1 MFPEEFKKNM
11 EKKFTTGDGS
21 RELQEQKGI
30 GRHDETLGAE
40 DTFSG
45 NDEHELLDR
54 NKEQQMKEKYIAE
67 VAKIEDAPGNGGK
80 EESGDTNESD
90 Y

>member
-1 MFPEEFKKNM
+1 MMKKIM

-40 DTFSG
+40 ESFSG
-45 NDEHELLDR
+45 NDEHKLLDR
-54 NKEQQMKEKYIAE
+54 TEEQQMQEKYIDE
-67 VAKIEDAPGNGGK
+67 VAKIEDAPGNGGEK
-80 EESGDTNESD
+80 EEEDTNGND

>member
-1 MFPEEFKKNM
+1 M

-21 RELQEQKGI
+21 RELQEEKGI

-45 NDEHELLDR
+45 NDEHELLG
-54 NKEQQMKEKYIAE
+54 NSEEQQMKEKYIDE
-67 VAKIEDAPGNGGK
+67 VAKMEDAPGNGGEDP
-80 EESGDTNESD
+80 EEDANEND

>member
-1 MFPEEFKKNM
+1 MKKIM

-30 GRHDETLGAE
+30 GRHDETLDAE
-40 DTFSG
+40 ESFSG
-45 NDEHELLDR
+45 NDEHKLLDR
-54 NKEQQMKEKYIAE
+54 TEEQQMQEKYIDE
-67 VAKIEDAPGNGGK
+67 VAKIEDAPGNGGEKK
-80 EESGDTNESD
+80 EEDTNGND